1 VTATDNEAMS
11 NPFLRRATEYI
22 RDDSA
27 FLAIASPEPLMAF
40 VGKHRKRPL
49 LFQQPVRVIG
59 TPGSGK
65 TMIASLV
72 EFRLVENVLRDQ
84 NNENNKLLARAF
96 TACGFSAQ
104 DKPTVASVRIPME
117 SEYRDFWELPYE
129 AAIKTKLI
137 LSLIQARTVLGL
149 IRNLTAN
156 GRRTTGSIRFIARD
170 AAGAQLEQIGGTE
183 AAQVLARA
191 RAVERAVYSIGAS
204 LVPPAITDIPAE
216 ARDPYQPFE
225 AIFDLEIDWNG
236 KPLRL
241 RPMVI
246 LDDVHTLHP
255 DQFDALFR
263 ALARREIRFARWM
276 MMRMD
281 ALSPNTIFRS
291 ADEDALPGLKSD
303 RDYIDIFM
311 QSDGRTDDRRQ
322 FRRMAIDM
330 ADRYLRLV
338 EPLRDRKY
346 ERFRDLL
353 KEEIPTLTR
362 GQFTEL
368 QALLDREQLKL
379 HISADRRSK
388 IEQIVARYVKG
399 AKSTDFGPE
408 VVLVMVRILM
418 HRYAIRTSGETRSLF
433 PEQDPEP
440 KQALKAKS
448 SVADAARIVLHQ
460 LYGRPFHYGL
470 GDLCDASNENA
481 EIFLQ
486 LAGALVARMETKAI
500 RNEDPALTPAMQQ
513 SALAHKAREIV
524 DAWSFPFSR
533 AITELV
539 ERIAKDCIEV
549 SGEANAS
556 LGAGANAIAVP
567 ESEMKELLRSGSE
580 LAYALKYA
588 IAYAAIVAVRDYG
601 QGGKLWCLL
610 ELSGPICLKYGLTL
624 NRGGFLERHVSD
636 LLPPELRT

>member
-1 VTATDNEAMS
+1 MT

-27 FLAIASPEPLMAF
+27 FLAIVSPEPLTAF
-40 VGKHRKRPL
+40 VARHKKLSL
-49 LFQQPVRVIG
+49 LFEQNVRVIG

-65 TMIASLV
+65 TMMASLV
-72 EFRLVENVLRDQ
+72 EFRLVESVLRDQ
-84 NNENNKLLARAF
+84 NNENNRLLARAF
-96 TACGFSAQ
+96 VACGFATDEQ
-104 DKPTVASVRIPME
+104 PTVAAVRIPME
-117 SEYRDFWELPYE
+117 SEYRDFWELPYDP
-129 AAIKTKLI
+129 AIKTKLI
-137 LSLIQARTVLGL
+137 LSLIQARTILGL
-149 IRNLTAN
+149 VRNLTAN
-156 GRRTTGSIRFIARD
+156 GRRATQSIRFVARD
-170 AAGAQLEQIGGTE
+170 DAGAQLEQIGGTE
-183 AAQVLARA
+183 AARVLGRA

-204 LVPPAITDIPAE
+204 LVPPAIADIPIE

-225 AIFDLEIDWNG
+225 AIRDVEIDWNG
-236 KPLRL
+236 TPLRL

-255 DQFDALFR
+255 EQFESLFR
-263 ALARREIRFARWM
+263 TLARREIRFARWM

-281 ALSPNTIFRS
+281 ALSPNAIFRS
-291 ADEDALPGLKSD
+291 ADEDALPGLKRD

-322 FRRMAIDM
+322 FRRMATDM

-353 KEEIPTLTR
+353 KEEAPRLTR
-362 GQFTEL
+362 GQFGEL
-368 QALLDREQLKL
+368 QALIDREQRRL
-379 HISADRRSK
+379 HISADRRRK
-388 IEQIVARYVKG
+388 IEQTVARYVSG
-399 AKSTDFGPE
+399 AKSADFAPE
-408 VVLVMVRILM
+408 VVLVMVRVLM
-418 HRYAIRTSGETRSLF
+418 HRYAVRTSGQTRSLF

-440 KQALKAKS
+440 KHALKAKS

-460 LYGRPFHYGL
+460 LYGRPFHFGL
-470 GDLCDASNENA
+470 EDLCDASNENA

-500 RNEDPALTPAMQQ
+500 RNEDPALTPSMQQ
-513 SALAHKAREIV
+513 SALADKASEIV
-524 DAWSFPFSR
+524 DGWSFPFSR
-533 AITELV
+533 TIRQLV
-539 ERIAKDCIEV
+539 DRIAKDCLKV

-567 ESEMKELLRSGSE
+567 ESEMKELLGSE
-580 LAYALKYA
+580 SELTYALKYA

-601 QGGKLWCLL
+601 QGGRLWCLL
-610 ELSGPICLKYGLTL
+610 ELSGPVCLKYGLTL
-624 NRGGFLERHVSD
+624 KRGGFLERHVSD
-636 LLPPELRT
+636 LLLPEPRT

>member
-1 VTATDNEAMS
+1 MT

-27 FLAIASPEPLMAF
+27 FLAIVSPEPLTAF
-40 VGKHRKRPL
+40 VAKHKKRSL
-49 LFQQPVRVIG
+49 LFEQTVRVIG

-65 TMIASLV
+65 TMMASLV
-72 EFRLVENVLRDQ
+72 EFRLVESVLRDQ

-96 TACGFSAQ
+96 AACGFVAGEA
-104 DKPTVASVRIPME
+104 PTVAAVRIPME

-129 AAIKTKLI
+129 AGVKTKLI
-137 LSLIQARTVLGL
+137 LSLIQARTILSLV
-149 IRNLTAN
+149 RNLTAN
-156 GRRTTGSIRFIARD
+156 GRRTPELIRFIARD
-170 AAGAQLEQIGGTE
+170 DAGAQLEQIGGTD

-204 LVPPAITDIPAE
+204 LVPPKIADIPAE

-225 AIFDLEIDWNG
+225 AIRDVEIDWNG
-236 KPLRL
+236 KLLRL

-255 DQFDALFR
+255 EQFEALFR
-263 ALARREIRFARWM
+263 TLARREIRFARWM

-281 ALSPNTIFRS
+281 ALSPSAIFRS
-291 ADEDALPGLKSD
+291 SDEDALPGLKRD

-322 FRRMAIDM
+322 FRRMATDM

-346 ERFRDLL
+346 ERFGDLL
-353 KEEIPTLTR
+353 REDAPRLAR

-368 QALLDREQLKL
+368 ETLVDREQRKL
-379 HISADRRSK
+379 QISPDRRRK
-388 IEQIVARYVKG
+388 IEQTVDRYVVG
-399 AKSTDFGPE
+399 ARAMDFTPE
-408 VVLVMVRILM
+408 LILVMVRVLM
-418 HRYAIRTSGETRSLF
+418 HRYAIRTSGQTRSLF

-448 SVADAARIVLHQ
+448 SVADAARIVLYQ
-460 LYGRPFHYGL
+460 LYGRPFHFGL
-470 GDLCDASNENA
+470 EDLCDASNENA

-500 RNEDPALTPAMQQ
+500 RNEDPALSPAMQQ
-513 SALAHKAREIV
+513 SALADKAREIV
-524 DAWSFPFSR
+524 DAWAFPFSR
-533 AITELV
+533 TIRDLV
-539 ERIAKDCIEV
+539 DRIARDCIEV

-567 ESEMKELLRSGSE
+567 ESEMKQLLGSGSE

-601 QGGKLWCLL
+601 QGGKSWCLL
-610 ELSGPICLKYGLTL
+610 ELSGPVCLKYGLTL
-624 NRGGFLERHVSD
+624 KRGGFLERRVSD
-636 LLPPELRT
+636 LLPTEPHQ

>member
-1 VTATDNEAMS
+1 MS

-27 FLAIASPEPLMAF
+27 FLAIVSPEPLTAF
-40 VGKHRKRPL
+40 VANHKKRRL

-65 TMIASLV
+65 TMMASLV
-72 EFRLVENVLRDQ
+72 EFRLVESVLRDQ
-84 NNENNKLLARAF
+84 NNENNRLLARAF
-96 TACGFSAQ
+96 AACGFSADQ
-104 DKPTVASVRIPME
+104 VPTVAAVRIPME

-149 IRNLTAN
+149 VRNLTAN
-156 GRRTTGSIRFIARD
+156 GRRTTDSIRFLARD
-170 AAGAQLEQIGGTE
+170 DAGAQLEQIGGTE
-183 AAQVLARA
+183 AKQVLARA
-191 RAVERAVYSIGAS
+191 SAVERAVYSIGAS
-204 LVPPAITDIPAE
+204 LVPPAIADIPVE

-225 AIFDLEIDWNG
+225 AMLDVEIDWNG
-236 KPLRL
+236 NPLRL

-255 DQFDALFR
+255 DQFEALFR
-263 ALARREIRFARWM
+263 TLARREIRFARWM

-281 ALSPNTIFRS
+281 ALSPNAIFRS
-291 ADEDALPGLKSD
+291 ADEDALPGLKPD

-322 FRRMAIDM
+322 FRKMATDM

-353 KEEIPTLTR
+353 KEEAPALTR
-362 GQFTEL
+362 GQFEEL
-368 QALLDREQLKL
+368 EGLVDREQRKL
-379 HISADRRSK
+379 QISADRRRK
-388 IEQIVARYVKG
+388 IEQIVARYLKG
-399 AKSTDFGPE
+399 AKMADFAPE
-408 VVLVMVRILM
+408 VVLVMVRVLM
-418 HRYAIRTSGETRSLF
+418 HRYAIRTSGQTRSLF
-433 PEQDPEP
+433 PEQEPEP

-448 SVADAARIVLHQ
+448 SVADAARIILHQ
-460 LYGRPFHYGL
+460 LYGRPFHFGL

-513 SALAHKAREIV
+513 SALADKASEIV
-524 DAWSFPFSR
+524 GAWAFPFSR
-533 AITELV
+533 AIRELV
-539 ERIAKDCIEV
+539 DRIAKDCIEV

-567 ESEMKELLRSGSE
+567 ESEMKELLGSGSE
-580 LAYALKYA
+580 LSDVLKYA

-601 QGGKLWCLL
+601 QGGKSWCLL
-610 ELSGPICLKYGLTL
+610 ELSGPVCLKYGLTL
-624 NRGGFLERHVSD
+624 KRGGFLERRVSD
-636 LLPPELRT
+636 LLTPDQKS

>member
-1 VTATDNEAMS
+1 MS

-27 FLAIASPEPLMAF
+27 FLAIVSPEPLTAF
-40 VGKHRKRPL
+40 VARHKKRSL
-49 LFQQPVRVIG
+49 LFEQTVRVIG

-65 TMIASLV
+65 TMMASLV

-84 NNENNKLLARAF
+84 NSENNRLLARAF
-96 TACGFSAQ
+96 AACGFAA
-104 DKPTVASVRIPME
+104 DEVPTVAAVRIPME
-117 SEYRDFWELPYE
+117 SEYRDFWELPYD

-137 LSLIQARTVLGL
+137 LSLIQARTILGL
-149 IRNLTAN
+149 VRNLTAN
-156 GRRTTGSIRFIARD
+156 GRRTADSIRFIARD
-170 AAGAQLEQIGGTE
+170 DAGAQLEQIGGTE
-183 AAQVLARA
+183 AERVLARA
-191 RAVERAVYSIGAS
+191 RSVERAVYSIGAS

-225 AIFDLEIDWNG
+225 AILDIEIDWNG

-255 DQFDALFR
+255 DQFEALFR
-263 ALARREIRFARWM
+263 TLARREIRFARWM

-281 ALSPNTIFRS
+281 ALSPNAIFRS
-291 ADEDALPGLKSD
+291 ADEDALPGLKRD

-322 FRRMAIDM
+322 FRRMATDM

-353 KEEIPTLTR
+353 KEEPPALTR
-362 GQFTEL
+362 GQFAEL
-368 QALLDREQLKL
+368 KALVDREQRKL
-379 HISADRRSK
+379 HISADRRRK
-388 IEQIVARYVKG
+388 IEQTVVRYVKG
-399 AKSTDFGPE
+399 AKPADFGPE
-408 VVLVMVRILM
+408 VVLAMVRVLM
-418 HRYAIRTSGETRSLF
+418 HRYAIRTSGHTRSLF

-448 SVADAARIVLHQ
+448 SVADAARIVLLQ
-460 LYGRPFHYGL
+460 LYGRPFHFGL

-486 LAGALVARMETKAI
+486 LAGALVARMETKVI

-513 SALAHKAREIV
+513 SALVDKAREIV
-524 DAWSFPFSR
+524 DAWAFPFSR
-533 AITELV
+533 TIREMV
-539 ERIAKDCIEV
+539 DRIAQDCIQI
-549 SGEANAS
+549 SGEPNAS

-567 ESEMKELLRSGSE
+567 ESEMKELLGSGSE
-580 LAYALKYA
+580 LSYALKYA

-601 QGGKLWCLL
+601 QGGKSWCLL
-610 ELSGPICLKYGLTL
+610 ELSGTVCLKYGLTL
-624 NRGGFLERHVSD
+624 KRGGFLERRVAD
-636 LLPPELRT
+636 LLPSEQKT